1 MIELGIQERSAI
13 SALQWLPVEGI
24 RAQYA
29 EYLKDCEGCNRI
41 EILRA
46 IVIYRI
52 QEKFYGQRVSRETE
66 RLMEKAVEGD
76 KLLHAPA
83 DDVRSSRRKLVRNW
97 KGKDYEVFVF
107 VDGETKAYM
116 EKFINT
122 LDKLG
127 GPELITA
134 FSNDVLQGEAVNN
147 NDPLFTEL
155 LQGRA
160 GYNQVMEEYRQIVN
174 CHDYLTRAAT
184 IEAIQVKMIDYF
196 DADDM

>member
-97 KGKDYEVFVF
+97 KGKDYAVFV
-107 VDGETKAYM
+107 VNDS
-116 EKFINT
+116 
-122 LDKLG
+122 L
-127 GPELITA
+127 
-134 FSNDVLQGEAVNN
+134 SN
-147 NDPLFTEL
+147 
-155 LQGRA
+155 
-160 GYNQVMEEYRQIVN
+160 
-174 CHDYLTRAAT
+174 TRARST
-184 IEAIQVKMIDYF
+184 SPSRRSPRRSREPTGTVQHSSG
-196 DADDM
+196 